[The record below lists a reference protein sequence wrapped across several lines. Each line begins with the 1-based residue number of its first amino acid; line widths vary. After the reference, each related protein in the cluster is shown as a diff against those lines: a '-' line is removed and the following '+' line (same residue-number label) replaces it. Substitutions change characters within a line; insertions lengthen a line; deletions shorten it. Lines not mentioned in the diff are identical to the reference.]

1 MQKVITLYMQE
12 ERLKAFVK
20 KNSMGIVNKNMLS
33 SKDMV
38 SILVATPK
46 NNATTRYEKNISIHA
61 PCFTA
66 ELVHKKLCCL
76 LACVGF
82 SMETQC
88 FQSTLYLLN
97 YPKRS
102 VERWT
107 QTALKYSEFTKLL
120 PSVWKC
126 TKIKNFSVGLI
137 FLSLSASAFPH
148 SLPKSQFLLHDP

>member
-1 MQKVITLYMQE
+1 
-12 ERLKAFVK
+12 
-20 KNSMGIVNKNMLS
+20 MGIVNKNMLS

-46 NNATTRYEKNISIHA
+46 NNATTRYDKNISVCA

-66 ELVHKKLCCL
+66 ELAHKKLCCL
-76 LACVGF
+76 LACVGL

-97 YPKRS
+97 YPKRW

-126 TKIKNFSVGLI
+126 AKIKNFSVGLI

-148 SLPKSQFLLHDP
+148 TLPNLSFYFMIPSEKL